1 MIKDATT
8 ANIGWRIYDT
18 VRETYNVMGG
28 GLEAAFADAEN
39 FATSVR
45 AIDVLSNGFKI
56 RVSAS
61 GLNGSGVVFIFA
73 AFAENP
79 FKYARAR

>member
-1 MIKDATT
+1 MIKDATA
-8 ANIGWRIYDT
+8 ANLDWRIYDT
-18 VRETYNVMGG
+18 VRETYNEMGG
-28 GLEAAFADAEN
+28 GLEAGDAAAEN
-39 FATSVR
+39 YAISVR

-61 GLNGSGVVFIFA
+61 GLNGSGVTFVFA
-73 AFAENP
+73 AFAEAP

>member
-1 MIKDATT
+1 MKPLLL
-8 ANIGWRIYDT
+8 
-18 VRETYNVMGG
+18 M
-28 GLEAAFADAEN
+28 LN
-39 FATSVR
+39 FAKSVR